1 MNKNQII
8 VHCDRPLLPLPPY
21 LYRLFMSCCEI
32 VCERG
37 WKRVPVCA
45 CVCVWVVCL
54 RERMIPSKI
63 LATNLSKQQC
73 IKLVLKTI
81 YLLAK
86 QTKRQEHQQ
95 RDRQTESSISFK
107 AKHPQYWI
115 IKWRKSDW
123 SEAGIF
129 FGGETNYSLVS
140 PIQKLS
146 VEIPSQNRSHV
157 ALNERH

>member
-1 MNKNQII
+1 
-8 VHCDRPLLPLPPY
+8 
-21 LYRLFMSCCEI
+21 MSCCES

-107 AKHPQYWI
+107 AKQPQYWI

-146 VEIPSQNRSHV
+146 VEIPSQIDQMLLWMRGTRPLCTTLAWEIGILKWYHNMSSHI
-157 ALNERH
+157 